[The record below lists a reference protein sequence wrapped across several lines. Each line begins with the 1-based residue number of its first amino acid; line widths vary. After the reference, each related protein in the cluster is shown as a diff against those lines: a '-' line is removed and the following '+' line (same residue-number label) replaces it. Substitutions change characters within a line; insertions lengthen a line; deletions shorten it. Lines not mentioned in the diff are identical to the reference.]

1 MSGNLLQFRDDY
13 LNYRDTVA
21 LRLLLLLGIF
31 LFHAGYEFGYVFP
44 NAGYTFV
51 AGFFFLSG
59 FGLEYS
65 VSHKKGYLTNFLQK
79 RVFGILIQ
87 YWIIQAIP
95 QLCC

>member
-51 AGFFFLSG
+51 AGFFFLPDLVWNIAYPIRRDISPISCRNVC
-59 FGLEYS
+59 L
-65 VSHKKGYLTNFLQK
+65 GY
-79 RVFGILIQ
+79 
-87 YWIIQAIP
+87 
-95 QLCC
+95 